1 MIVSNF
7 LINSSSTFFKRV
19 SSLKTSD
26 IEWVLKSNLFL
37 NKDLLGIL
45 STEIILLKALTL

>member
-1 MIVSNF
+1 M
-7 LINSSSTFFKRV
+7 NSSSTFFKSV

-26 IEWVLKSNLFL
+26 MECVLKSNLFL

-45 STEIILLKALTL
+45 STDIILLKTLTL